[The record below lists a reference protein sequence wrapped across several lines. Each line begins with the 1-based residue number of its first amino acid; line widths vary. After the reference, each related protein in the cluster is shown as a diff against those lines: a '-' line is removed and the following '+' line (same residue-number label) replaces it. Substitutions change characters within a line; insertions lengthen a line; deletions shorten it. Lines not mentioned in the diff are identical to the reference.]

1 MLTQKNPHLNSKEDF
16 WYHLGFGPTEEVK
29 RIFKDVKFVCM
40 GGKNRRMKYF
50 AEYLYESLGKPSNS
64 ALEEET
70 NVLKDLAVNGG
81 RYCLYKVGNCIS
93 ASHGMGM
100 DSFSI
105 LLHEML
111 KLLTFCG
118 CKDPAFIRL
127 GTSGGIGVE
136 PGTTIITDRA
146 YNGLLQPFFNQNVC
160 GKVVKYE
167 SRCDK
172 SLSELL
178 LLSGNKLK
186 IKIQIANTMSC
197 EGFYEEQGRLDGA
210 LCSYTSAEKMNFLKK
225 AHDECGIRNIE
236 MEVNMMSSLCRRYGV
251 RCATICV
258 TILDRLEGDT
268 VTTNRCHEFESNPLA
283 VVAELIKCSL

>member
-1 MLTQKNPHLNSKEDF
+1 MLTQKNPHLNLKEDF
-16 WYHLGFGPTEEVK
+16 WYHLGFGSNEEVK
-29 RIFKDVKFVCM
+29 RIFKDVKYVCM
-40 GGKNRRMKYF
+40 GGKDRRMKYF
-50 AEYLYESLGKPSNS
+50 AEYLYESLGKPCNS
-64 ALEEET
+64 ALKEGT
-70 NVLKDLAVNGG
+70 NELKDLAANGG
-81 RYCLYKVGNCIS
+81 RYCMYKVGNCIS

-118 CKDPAFIRL
+118 CKDPALIRL

-136 PGTTIITDRA
+136 PGTTIITDCA

-160 GKVVKYE
+160 GKVVQYE
-167 SRCDK
+167 SICDK
-172 SLSELL
+172 NLGEKLL
-178 LLSGNKLK
+178 LCGNKLK
-186 IKIQIANTMSC
+186 IKTQIANTMSC

-210 LCSYTSAEKMNFLKK
+210 LCNYTSAEKMAFLKR

-236 MEVNMMSSLCRRYGV
+236 MEVNMMSSLCKRYGA

-258 TILDRLEGDT
+258 TILDRFHGDI
-268 VTTNRCHEFESNPLA
+268 VTTNMLHEFEFNPLA
-283 VVAELIKCSL
+283 IVTELVRCSL